1 MPWITAVF
9 ALRDSFIESLAP
21 AVPHTCA
28 ASSAFGLSRRAADAC
43 VNVENFAQMF
53 SHIHGNVPHSR
64 YLSISIFSTCDL
76 VNGQR
81 VLAKFQKAFTL

>member
-28 ASSAFGLSRRAADAC
+28 ESSALGLSRRAADAC

-53 SHIHGNVPHSR
+53 S
-64 YLSISIFSTCDL
+64 LISIETCPTAGIYL
-76 VNGQR
+76 YPS
-81 VLAKFQKAFTL
+81 LAPVTL